1 MGLLDS
7 LLRRVQRGP
16 KDTQEEQ
23 LAARAE
29 EQSETHA
36 ETAQGLE
43 ETPLERRDAEAGRH
57 SGI

>member
-7 LLRRVQRGP
+7 LLRRGQRRP
-16 KDTQEEQ
+16 KDTQEER

-29 EQSETHA
+29 EQGETRA

-43 ETPLERRDAEAGRH
+43 ETPLGRPDAEAGRQ
-57 SGI
+57 SEI

>member
-7 LLRRVQRGP
+7 LLRRGQRRP
-16 KDTQEEQ
+16 KDTQEER

-29 EQSETHA
+29 EQSETRA

-43 ETPLERRDAEAGRH
+43 ETPLERRDPEAGRH
-57 SGI
+57 SGL